1 MGGCSCCPFFSFF
14 SKSSPPFCRADCV
27 LPLPAMSCFGTTFF
41 DQRMRQSGTYQVKLS
56 REGLEAWGIQT
67 LHAEGQDDLVIASIN
82 RNGTPVGKWNQ
93 KSDDPVV
100 HDRPILNVNGH
111 SSIQDMLDELR
122 YARTLKME
130 ISLRLSREHHILL
143 RQHRRSEELRVRVA
157 KVEAMLQEAPQMEGV
172 ADACPV
178 CLDDMASQGSVNR
191 LPCGHCFHRS
201 CISKWLVKAFSPTCP
216 SCKKQL
222 EIPGMDE
229 GEYQDVEGSDIQVM
243 NF

>member
-1 MGGCSCCPFFSFF
+1 M
-14 SKSSPPFCRADCV
+14 
-27 LPLPAMSCFGTTFF
+27 
-41 DQRMRQSGTYQVKLS
+41 
-56 REGLEAWGIQT
+56 EAWGIQT
-67 LHAEGQDDLVIASIN
+67 LHAEGQDDLVIAGVQL
-82 RNGTPVGKWNQ
+82 NGTPVGKWNQ
-93 KSDDPVV
+93 KHEDHVV
-100 HDRPILNVNGH
+100 YDRPILNVNGQ

-130 ISLRLSREHHILL
+130 ISLGLRPEHHVLL
-143 RQHRRSEELRVRVA
+143 RRHHRSERLRFRVA
-157 KVEAMLQEAPQMEGV
+157 KVEAMLKETPMEGV

-178 CLDDMASQGSVNR
+178 CLDDMDSHGSVTQ

-222 EIPGMDE
+222 EVPGIGKE
-229 GEYQDVEGSDIQVM
+229 EYQDVEESEVQVM